1 MKTLIAACLL
11 WGTAALAAA
20 DAGAPEEAAEKAE
33 KKEAKPGPDISKMP
47 FTPESITHVVAAYQ
61 DKVQGCYEE
70 SLAAKG
76 KKVVEGKLQAHW
88 VITPEGV
95 VKGAK
100 ILKKGTTI
108 NDSKLNDC
116 VVAVL
121 LTMEFPKPPKNQD
134 QPIDFPFKLKAIK

>member
-11 WGTAALAAA
+11 WAAA
-20 DAGAPEEAAEKAE
+20 AMAATDAGAPVEG
-33 KKEAKPGPDISKMP
+33 KETKESKPGPDISKMP
-47 FTPESITHVVAAYQ
+47 FTPESITQVVAAYQ
-61 DKVQGCYEE
+61 EKVQGCYEE

-88 VITPEGV
+88 VITAEGV

-100 ILKKGTTI
+100 ILKKGTTL
-108 NDSKLNDC
+108 NDPKLNEC

>member
-11 WGTAALAAA
+11 WGAGALAAEDAGVAA
-20 DAGAPEEAAEKAE
+20 DAKEA
-33 KKEAKPGPDISKMP
+33 KEAKPGPDISKMP
-47 FTPESITHVVAAYQ
+47 FTPESITQVVAAYQ
-61 DKVQGCYEE
+61 DRVQGCYEE
-70 SLAAKG
+70 TLAAKG

-88 VITPEGV
+88 VITAEGM

-100 ILKKGTTI
+100 IIKKGTTI
-108 NDSKLNDC
+108 SDAKLNDC

-121 LTMEFPKPPKNQD
+121 SSMEFPKPPKNQD